1 MMIPTTDSAHK
12 LHVFS
17 MGKLLIYLCCFLFF
31 VFVPS
36 TLGDWQDGD
45 DGVDRP
51 SGDLILRPIELNLE
65 ATPSDCAT
73 LCTSYKFSGC
83 KGWVFF
89 KRDCGGQIK
98 PTCRLKDTLNKQT
111 NNSCAVSSKFD
122 TSRCCSF
129 L

>member
-1 MMIPTTDSAHK
+1 MFI
-12 LHVFS
+12 
-17 MGKLLIYLCCFLFF
+17 

-36 TLGDWQDGD
+36 TLADWQDGD

-51 SGDLILRPIELNLE
+51 LGDLSPRPIELNFE
-65 ATPSDCAT
+65 ATPADCAA

-98 PTCRLKDTLNKQT
+98 PTCRLKDTLNNQT
-111 NNSCAVSSKFD
+111 NNSCAVSTISKFD
-122 TSRCCSF
+122 IQASLIFAWLSD